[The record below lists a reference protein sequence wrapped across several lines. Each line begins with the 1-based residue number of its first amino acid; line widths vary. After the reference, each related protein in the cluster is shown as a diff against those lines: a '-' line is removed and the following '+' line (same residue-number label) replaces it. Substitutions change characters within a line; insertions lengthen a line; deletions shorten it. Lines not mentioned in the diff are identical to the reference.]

1 MCNLLQLS
9 QAALQADISDGDY
22 RTYMIL
28 CTLAAENHHATG
40 YFNIALTYAAIGQQ
54 HPKPLSTA
62 GVRSRINRLVKAGL
76 VTRERIDNRRWRTIP
91 VGDSNGLISSSTVCK
106 EAIPVVPHNTQPVDA
121 LPTATPSA
129 PSGAVHNTQA
139 AQPLPAATLKSES
152 DVTYHTQRVATDN
165 TETASALPASRPTVP
180 TAATENTQSLVGAAT
195 KRTQPTVNETAH
207 GTQVSLTI
215 TTDETQNDVHVL
227 FQGEQILVFDGEMNP
242 LGRKQ
247 GGFIDTEPIPRP
259 EEGSHGGKA
268 FMNRSLARR
277 VLVRTAIE
285 AADVFLNGE
294 PVNGVGV
301 ASENAPS
308 MINDHDLDDLNN
320 SSINDHDQ
328 EGSNS
333 NMTSVQ
339 DDDDG
344 LTKEGALATVL
355 ANLPQPMSPDGI
367 VECVTDPEL
376 CAAWLDYATN
386 PDAGVRNPA
395 AYVRKGVRSG
405 AYPPPIAKT
414 YISPNSP
421 IYRPSYTEIVQSKP
435 SAL

>member
-28 CTLAAENHHATG
+28 CTLAAENHQETG
-40 YFNIALTYAAIGQQ
+40 YFNIALTYAEIGQQ

-76 VTRERIDNRRWRTIP
+76 VTRERIDNRCWRTIP
-91 VGDSNGLISSSTVCK
+91 TGDKSVLIPSG
-106 EAIPVVPHNTQPVDA
+106 VVSENTHAVATRNIQSIDTLRSATPDRSGDVRGNTQV
-121 LPTATPSA
+121 
-129 PSGAVHNTQA
+129 
-139 AQPLPAATLKSES
+139 AQPLPPNTPKSVGDATQHTQSAATQN
-152 DVTYHTQRVATDN
+152 TQTV
-165 TETASALPASRPTVP
+165 SALPASTP
-180 TAATENTQSLVGAAT
+180 TAPAVSSGNTQSLVSVAT
-195 KRTQPTVNETAH
+195 ERTQPTVSKTAH
-207 GTQVSLTI
+207 GTQVSLTV
-215 TTDETQNDVHVL
+215 TTDYGRSDVHVL
-227 FQGEQILVFDGEMNP
+227 FEEEQILVFDGEMNP

-247 GGFIDTEPIPRP
+247 GGYIDTEPVPRP
-259 EEGSHGGKA
+259 KEGSPSGKA

-277 VLVRTAIE
+277 VLVRTAIQC
-285 AADVFLNGE
+285 ADAFLNGE
-294 PVNGVGV
+294 PVNEVGV
-301 ASENAPS
+301 ASENALY

-320 SSINDHDQ
+320 SSINDLDQ
-328 EGSNS
+328 EGSDS

-367 VECVTDPEL
+367 VECVADPVL

-386 PDAGVRNPA
+386 PNAGVRNPA

-405 AYPPPIAKT
+405 AYPPPITKT

-421 IYRPSYTEIVQSKP
+421 IYQPSYTEIVQSKP